1 MAVVRRA
8 TKQTYEVPA
17 DLLEAME
24 NGALTDEQLRRLI
37 ALEAAQLGL
46 SFDEAV
52 RRARDGSL
60 PKTVIGSDVEL
71 LVDLLPD
78 SP

>member
-1 MAVVRRA
+1 MAVEHRA
-8 TKQTYEVPA
+8 TEQTYEVPA
-17 DLLEAME
+17 DLRQAMA
-24 NGALTDEQLRRLI
+24 NGALTNEQLRRLI

-60 PKTVIGSDVEL
+60 PTTVVGSDVEL
-71 LVDLLPD
+71 LIDLLPD
-78 SP
+78 SA